1 MAGEVQRW
9 FDGLPEPWGE
19 RAQRIRELVLDAAPG
34 VEERWM
40 FKSAPFYIHH
50 GWLIYLALQRGQ
62 LVVGFCNG
70 VHMLDP
76 EGLFANTDHKQ
87 IRHYLPPAPPARFNE
102 AAFRR
107 LLDEAVQVNAE
118 LARQR
123 KARRRK

>member
-9 FDGLPEPWGE
+9 FDGLPDAWAG
-19 RAQRIRELVLDAAPG
+19 RAQRIRELILDAAPG
-34 VEERWM
+34 MEERWM
-40 FKSAPFYIHH
+40 YKSAPFYIHH
-50 GWLIYLALQRGQ
+50 GWLIYLTLQRGQ

-70 VHMLDP
+70 VHMPDP
-76 EGLFANTDHKQ
+76 EGLFAMTEHKQ

-107 LLDEAVQVNAE
+107 LVSTAVAVNDE

-123 KARRRK
+123 RTRRRK